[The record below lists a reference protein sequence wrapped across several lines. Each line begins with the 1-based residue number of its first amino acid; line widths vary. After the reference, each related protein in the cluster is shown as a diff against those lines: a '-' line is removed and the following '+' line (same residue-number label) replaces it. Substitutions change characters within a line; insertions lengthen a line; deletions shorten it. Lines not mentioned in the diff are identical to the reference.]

1 MKQKREY
8 KAKFFPFSP
17 GIPWRIER
25 GKYIIPDI
33 DFETWHKVLDGR
45 LIIITAFG
53 GLIESFFSLCAAE
66 AIVSFAS
73 SHKLYWLGKPEYHPL
88 LRIQGLCKTSS
99 VNLTPKVL
107 RQYPVPLFLDNSGN
121 AYFNILNNYLF
132 RTSYWGKYTEEVS
145 APIFEQMASNIMIP
159 WRDYVPKL
167 RNLGSEFLDNMY
179 KIGRLRTTSKIIS
192 IILSDTDND
201 ILQWSAQN
209 IKEFAQLSSHKG
221 WKVIVFTN
229 NTNALYGQNVLTVE
243 YNYRNILQAIKDSWV
258 VLSNDIDW
266 LLISIMI
273 SDAKI
278 ISTHVDNQYGLFK
291 NAEFIS
297 ADNDIFTNRNLL
309 PVDAFGIC
317 EGL

>member
-1 MKQKREY
+1 
-8 KAKFFPFSP
+8 
-17 GIPWRIER
+17 
-25 GKYIIPDI
+25 
-33 DFETWHKVLDGR
+33 
-45 LIIITAFG
+45 
-53 GLIESFFSLCAAE
+53 
-66 AIVSFAS
+66 
-73 SHKLYWLGKPEYHPL
+73 
-88 LRIQGLCKTSS
+88 
-99 VNLTPKVL
+99 
-107 RQYPVPLFLDNSGN
+107 VPLFLDNSGN